1 MDDRRR
7 RGWRDYAGL
16 LARGGCMGVADTV
29 PGVSGGTVAFVSGI
43 YEELVESLARLGPAR
58 LRDLVEGGP
67 AAFWRSLN
75 GNFLLAVFGGALVAL
90 FAVAEVMNWLL
101 NTHRTLLWAFF
112 FGLILASVPL
122 VLARMQRWRPVHLL
136 WVGAGIAVGL
146 GVTLMAPGS
155 TPEALWMVF
164 LAGMIAI
171 SAMVLPGLSGSFLL
185 LLMNQYETMVVA
197 VVERDVVMIL
207 TFGTGAVIGILSVSR
222 ALAALYRRHHDAT
235 IALLTGFMF
244 GSLNAL
250 WPWQQ
255 GSAAGGLSGHYWPWR
270 FEVAT
275 GSPPQVLAVALCF
288 VLGLGLMAWF
298 ARFESPPARVADAV
312 GEEA

>member
-1 MDDRRR
+1 
-7 RGWRDYAGL
+7 
-16 LARGGCMGVADTV
+16 MGVADTV
-29 PGVSGGTVAFVSGI
+29 PGVSGGTVAFISGI

-58 LRDLVEGGP
+58 LRDLAEGGP
-67 AAFWRSLN
+67 TQLWRSVN

-101 NTHRTLLWAFF
+101 NHHRVVLWGFF

-122 VLARMQRWRPVHLL
+122 VMARMRRWRPGHLL
-136 WVGAGIAVGL
+136 WAGAGVAVGL
-146 GVTLMAPGS
+146 GVTLLTPGS
-155 TPEALWMVF
+155 TPDALWMVF

-171 SAMVLPGLSGSFLL
+171 SAMVLPGISGSFLL
-185 LLMNQYETMVVA
+185 LLMSQYETMVVA
-197 VVERDVVMIL
+197 VVERDFIMIA

-222 ALAALYRRHHDAT
+222 LLSALYRRHHDAT

-255 GSAAGGLSGHYWPWR
+255 ATVTGGLGGHYWPWHY
-270 FEVAT
+270 EAAT
-275 GSPPQVLAVALCF
+275 GAPPQLAAVLLCF
-288 VLGLGLMAWF
+288 ALGLGLMAWF
-298 ARFESPPARVADAV
+298 ARFDAPQAPLAETAV
-312 GEEA
+312 EDA